1 MFLPKNP
8 QKTDV
13 HKSRFSMWFIIL
25 HQNERMFFSRERRM
39 IERMK
44 LRQWRWR
51 ENNSF
56 SCRFLL
62 LSSKRE
68 REKRIFPSI
77 LVIIQFIMNLSR
89 WNLKPSHHHF
99 PSFSSL
105 APSLHFFLQSSP
117 FFSIFSLVFSFSASF
132 SSPVIHAHL
141 TGFPWEKGEES
152 EQEIERER
160 KK

>member
-25 HQNERMFFSRERRM
+25 HQNERMFSSREWRM

-51 ENNSF
+51 EQLLFVSLFTSF
-56 SCRFLL
+56 FKKREKDLPINTSYYSIHHEPFTLKLETLAPPLSFLL
-62 LSSKRE
+62 
-68 REKRIFPSI
+68 
-77 LVIIQFIMNLSR
+77 
-89 WNLKPSHHHF
+89 
-99 PSFSSL
+99 FS
-105 APSLHFFLQSSP
+105 SLHFFLQSSP
-117 FFSIFSLVFSFSASF
+117 FFSIFFLVFSFSASF

-152 EQEIERER
+152 ERERE
-160 KK
+160 K